1 MAGALSELLTKMT
14 ESNIYTLISS
24 QAFSPEAT
32 VACSLTSHGEE
43 IEWVNASQEQLHAG
57 NFQMCPVPRKRKGS
71 ALMYEV
77 PAARSGTGL
86 QGVESEKQTQTRGGG
101 EPEDMILTRGKVHLS
116 TQC

>member
-1 MAGALSELLTKMT
+1 M
-14 ESNIYTLISS
+14 
-24 QAFSPEAT
+24 
-32 VACSLTSHGEE
+32 TSHGEE

-101 EPEDMILTRGKVHLS
+101 EPEDLILTRGKVHLS